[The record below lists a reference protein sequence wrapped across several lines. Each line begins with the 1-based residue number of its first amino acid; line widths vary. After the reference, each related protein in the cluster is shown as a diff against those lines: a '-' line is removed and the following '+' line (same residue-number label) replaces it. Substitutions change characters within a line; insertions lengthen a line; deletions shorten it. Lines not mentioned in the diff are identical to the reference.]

1 MTNDKNNAKN
11 KANAAENNAAEIA
24 APRTVIVHGQEIEL
38 KRDFVNPFAE
48 KTKKQATGVIA
59 TIAALCENAE
69 NGITKGEVLE
79 ILANVFP
86 DRNVK
91 SMASTVNVQLPTR
104 LASDKQFTF
113 VTTVNAQGEKVYTF
127 AGIANE

>member
-1 MTNDKNNAKN
+1 MTNDQSKAKNNA
-11 KANAAENNAAEIA
+11 NAAEIA
-24 APRTVIVHGQEIEL
+24 TAPRTVIVHGQKIEL
-38 KRDFVNPFAE
+38 KREFVNPFAE

-104 LASDKQFTF
+104 LASDKQYTF
-113 VTTVNAQGEKVYTF
+113 VTTLNEKGEKVYTF
-127 AGIANE
+127 SGIANE